1 MELKHKYKYRVI
13 LDESN
18 SFGLLG
24 KTGRGV
30 TELFNISPKDIDMIV
45 GSMANSFSAAGGFCA
60 GPKEVVDHQRLSGQA
75 FVFSASIPA
84 MLAICS
90 SEAIKILEHGQ
101 NGQKLL
107 KELHDN
113 AAAFRNV
120 VVTAPQA
127 IEISSDAGSP
137 ILHLRFPKNTLDAAG
152 VTSRDEEKYLLQ
164 EVVDEV
170 YILLDLACSITT
182 LGPSLVLWKKRAA
195 TDFVLT
201 LNRLLLRMV
210 R

>member
-1 MELKHKYKYRVI
+1 
-13 LDESN
+13 
-18 SFGLLG
+18 
-24 KTGRGV
+24 
-30 TELFNISPKDIDMIV
+30 
-45 GSMANSFSAAGGFCA
+45 
-60 GPKEVVDHQRLSGQA
+60 
-75 FVFSASIPA
+75 
-84 MLAICS
+84 
-90 SEAIKILEHGQ
+90 
-101 NGQKLL
+101 
-107 KELHDN
+107 
-113 AAAFRNV
+113 
-120 VVTAPQA
+120 
-127 IEISSDAGSP
+127 
-137 ILHLRFPKNTLDAAG
+137 LHLRFPKNTLDAAG